1 MFDPTILVLIFGAI
15 VLLWLMSS
23 RTRKQQ
29 AKAAEFRDSLQP
41 GQEVMT
47 GSGLFGTV
55 VEVQDDAVILEIAPG
70 VTSRWLKP
78 AILKAVEPPVDDDV
92 DDEDY
97 DDDDV
102 EYDDEE
108 YEDDDVEY
116 EDDDEDYDDD
126 DVDAEEPLQ
135 GERLDD
141 ESVEVP
147 EDLASLTED
156 DDPRS

>member
-1 MFDPTILVLIFGAI
+1 MFDPTFLILIFGAI
-15 VLLWLMSS
+15 ILLWLMSS

-29 AKAAEFRDSLQP
+29 AKAAEFRDSLEP

-55 VEVQDDAVILEIAPG
+55 VEVQDDAVVLEIAPG

-78 AILKAVEPPVDDDV
+78 AVLKAVEPPADDDDAEY
-92 DDEDY
+92 DDEY

-102 EYDDEE
+102 EYEDAEYDADAE
-108 YEDDDVEY
+108 YEDDDAE
-116 EDDDEDYDDD
+116 DD
-126 DVDAEEPLQ
+126 DVDAPE
-135 GERLDD
+135 GEILEG
-141 ESVEVP
+141 ESVDIP
-147 EDLASLTED
+147 DDASSLTED